1 MGNVLNREKR
11 EQVIAL
17 GRLSWSL
24 RRIEKATGVR
34 RETAGDYLRS
44 AGIALRTPGG
54 WGRKPPAKAATSV
67 TVRSDGSKPAIEVIT
82 GFSCSTPCDD
92 RKPANEVITGFLPEM
107 RLPEQ
112 GSRRSA
118 GASEAYRELIELE
131 LERGRNAMGI
141 WQDLVDE
148 HGFTASYQSVQRLVR
163 KLRGA
168 SSAEARVIIETQP
181 GEECQVDYGTGPMV
195 RDPDSGKY
203 RRTRLFV
210 MTLGYSRKSVRLL
223 VFRSS
228 ARVWA
233 ELHERA
239 FRRLGG
245 APRIVVLDNL
255 REGVL
260 FADLYDPGLNPLY
273 RDVLAHYGVT
283 ALPCKVRDPDR
294 KGKVESGV
302 AHAQKTPLKGKKFES
317 LEEAQAYLDHWEER
331 WADKRIHGRTKR
343 QVAAMFAEEKP
354 HLQALPLQPFRY
366 YQYGERTVHLDGC
379 VEVEAAY
386 YGAPPGWIGRK
397 VHVQWDSLY
406 VRLIDPR
413 SGELLREHLGQKRG
427 GHRIRDE
434 DRPRRTPLHTHRLL
448 ARAHKAGANIGAVCD
463 AIHHRQADAGVRR
476 ILGMLSLAKKYGCAA
491 CDQACAAALELGVS
505 EYQFVRRYLER
516 RPQAPLS
523 LRQIDPLIREL
534 TQYRDLIQQR
544 IQFEEPNP

>member
-1 MGNVLNREKR
+1 MGNVLSKDKR

-17 GRLSWSL
+17 GRLGWSL
-24 RRIEKATGVR
+24 RRIEAATGVR
-34 RETAGDYLRS
+34 RETAGGYLRS
-44 AGIALRTPGG
+44 AGIALRTPGC
-54 WGRKPPAKAATSV
+54 WGRKPAARAAISV
-67 TVRSDGSKPAIEVIT
+67 PTGSESSKPANEVIT
-82 GFSCSTPCDD
+82 GFFGSTPAEYS
-92 RKPANEVITGFLPEM
+92 KPANEVITGFLPEM
-107 RLPEQ
+107 TLPKQ
-112 GSRRSA
+112 GGKRPS
-118 GASEAYRELIELE
+118 GASESFREMIELE
-131 LERGRNAMGI
+131 LSRGRNSMGI
-141 WQDLVDE
+141 WQDLVDG
-148 HGFTASYQSVQRLVR
+148 HGFTSSYQSVQRFVR

-168 SSAEARVIIETQP
+168 ISPEARVIIETKP
-181 GEECQVDYGTGPMV
+181 GEECQVDFGTGPMV
-195 RDPDSGKY
+195 RDPDTGKY

-210 MTLGYSRKSVRLL
+210 LTLGCSRKSVRLL
-223 VFRSS
+223 VFKSS
-228 ARVWA
+228 SRIWA
-233 ELHERA
+233 ELHEKA

-245 APRIVVLDNL
+245 SPRIVVLDNL

-260 FADLYDPGLNPLY
+260 SADIYDPRLNPLY

-317 LEEAQAYLDHWEER
+317 LEEAQAYLDHWEEC

-354 HLQALPLQPFRY
+354 HLQALPLEPFRY
-366 YQYGERTVHLDGC
+366 YQYGQRTVHLDGC

-386 YGAPPGWIGRK
+386 YGAPPGWIGRQ
-397 VHVQWDSLY
+397 VNVQWDSMY
-406 VRLIDPR
+406 VRLLDPR

-434 DRPRRTPLHTHRLL
+434 DRPKRTPQHTHQLL

-463 AIHHRQADAGVRR
+463 AIHHRQAEAGVRR
-476 ILGMLSLAKKYGCAA
+476 ILGMLSLAKKYGSVA
-491 CDQACAAALELGVS
+491 CDQACAAALELGMS

-516 RPQAPLS
+516 SPQAPLS

-534 TQYRDLIQQR
+534 TQYRDVIQQR
-544 IQFEEPNP
+544 IQFEEPSQ